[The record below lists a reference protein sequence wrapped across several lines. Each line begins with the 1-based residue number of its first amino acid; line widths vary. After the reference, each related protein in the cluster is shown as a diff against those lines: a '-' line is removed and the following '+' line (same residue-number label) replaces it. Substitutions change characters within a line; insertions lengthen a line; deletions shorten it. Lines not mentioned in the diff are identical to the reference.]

1 MLICYTLKNN
11 LYNHLVGGPVVRA
24 RDQEVSTHM
33 ISSSSLVVV
42 NMMATKDLYG
52 R

>member
-11 LYNHLVGGPVVRA
+11 LYNHLVDGPVAKVG
-24 RDQEVSTHM
+24 DQEVSPYM
-33 ISSSSLVVV
+33 ISSLSLIVV
-42 NMMATKDLYG
+42 NMMATNDLYG